1 MKKIILIIVSLFLII
16 FLIDF
21 IILNIE
27 KFEMDAYV
35 VENEAGFNLDSD
47 KIHFGN
53 VPVGSGGA
61 FREMSVTNVYDEKVK
76 IYLIDF
82 GNIDEQVYFEIDGG
96 SYESYGFILDVNETK
111 NFRLIFRNEDTLVG
125 DYYSGTLRIVT
136 QKLII

>member
-16 FLIDF
+16 FLVDF
-21 IILNIE
+21 IILDIE
-27 KFEMDAYV
+27 KFEIDAYV

-53 VPVGSGGA
+53 LPVGGGGA

-76 IYLIDF
+76 IYLLDF
-82 GNIDEQVYFEIDGG
+82 GNIDEQIYFEIDGG
-96 SYESYGFILDVNETK
+96 NYESYSFILDVNETK
-111 NFRLIFRNEDTLVG
+111 NFRLIFKNENTLGG